1 LFKGPAQQHACA
13 LTAIHT
19 QFISNLL
26 PHKVSTVHRIMSHAR
41 AWSSVVIILFAACL
55 IDTSQAQNVE
65 PQTTKFAIDLAR
77 TLIDPLSFKL
87 IESGSHAPKFD
98 GPAGSAKIIKAWNES
113 ANQFEKQY
121 LPSGAVKLQTVAGA
135 KGKSVILKFS
145 AMSKVR

>member
-1 LFKGPAQQHACA
+1 MVWSPAQQHACA

-19 QFISNLL
+19 QFISNQL
-26 PHKVSTVHRIMSHAR
+26 PQKISTVHRIMSLAR
-41 AWSSVVIILFAACL
+41 AWSSIVILFAACL
-55 IDTSQAQNVE
+55 IDTSRAQNVE
-65 PQTTKFAIDLAR
+65 HQTKKFAIDLAR

-113 ANQFEKQY
+113 TNRFEKHY